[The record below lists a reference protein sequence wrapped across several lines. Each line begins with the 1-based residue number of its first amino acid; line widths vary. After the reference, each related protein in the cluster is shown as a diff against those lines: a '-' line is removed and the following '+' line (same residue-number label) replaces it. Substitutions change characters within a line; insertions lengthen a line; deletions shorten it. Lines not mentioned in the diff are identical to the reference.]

1 MSQAQI
7 DGGMRDEMAGNQ
19 GSNRLLYSAIE
30 NRLLFRFR
38 YRGNERIVEPHDY
51 GIQKGI
57 ERLLCWQ
64 IGGQSGGPIPGW
76 RLVDVAGMQNCMVL
90 NQEFSGGRGFLA
102 NIIDGTMS
110 SFGEQVEGIAVTRDS
125 SIT

>member
-1 MSQAQI
+1 MEQGQI
-7 DGGMRDEMAGNQ
+7 DGGMQNEMAGNQ

-38 YRGNERIVEPHDY
+38 YKGKERIVEPHDY

-64 IGGQSGGPIPGW
+64 IGGRSGGRIPGW
-76 RLVDVAGMQNCMVL
+76 RLINVAEMQDCEVL
-90 NQEFSGGRGFLA
+90 NQTFSGGKQVP
-102 NIIDGTMS
+102 
-110 SFGEQVEGIAVTRDS
+110 GEHHQWDKIFIRVAPAKNTDVQ
-125 SIT
+125 

>member
-30 NRLLFRFR
+30 NRLLFGFR
-38 YRGNERIVEPHDY
+38 YKGNERIVEPHDY

-76 RLVDVAGMQNCMVL
+76 RLVDVAGIQDCEVL
-90 NQEFSGGRGFLA
+90 NQEFSGGREVPGKHHRWDNVFIRVA
-102 NIIDGTMS
+102 PAKQPD
-110 SFGEQVEGIAVTRDS
+110 TRR
-125 SIT
+125 TG